1 MDNQQHDQ
9 FEVLSDGLTMS
20 PPQTNNHSNIKS
32 GPNIANLDL
41 QQVTENDEVIETVNE
56 NIQEQ
61 EILRK

>member
-1 MDNQQHDQ
+1 M
-9 FEVLSDGLTMS
+9 SDGLTMS